1 MNCGPK
7 HYLERQ
13 QRYLEKPSPNSSY
26 WFSSRSFTF
35 FPERLQPCEI
45 EYSAFG
51 PILTHHKP
59 IVQAAQRC
67 TGTHIPTHV
76 KSDSWTTSHP
86 SLTKFDTSKGKHN
99 EKSISLLTKQI
110 NLQNMNVVLWCDT
123 SPDRSRSDTREGM
136 AARSEK
142 PQETM
147 WVAPTWTCNIN
158 VKEDRRW
165 RKAIPSVLMSVV
177 QMHNVQFDLP
187 LNELCYRHS
196 VSFLPSVEIMH
207 DH

>member
-1 MNCGPK
+1 MIDTVDIALAFIYIYNLERQLR
-7 HYLERQ
+7 YLER
-13 QRYLEKPSPNSSY
+13 PSPNSSY
-26 WFSSRSFTF
+26 WFSSRSLAF
-35 FPERLQPCEI
+35 FFHRLQPCEI
-45 EYSAFG
+45 EYSAFERELLATSLAIRWLEIRRLT
-51 PILTHHKP
+51 ILTHHKP
-59 IVQAAQRC
+59 IVQTAQRG
-67 TGTHIPTHV
+67 TGTHNPTHV
-76 KSDSWTTSHP
+76 KSDNWTTSHP
-86 SLTKFDTSKGKHN
+86 SLTKFGTSK
-99 EKSISLLTKQI
+99 
-110 NLQNMNVVLWCDT
+110 
-123 SPDRSRSDTREGM
+123 TRACM

-142 PQETM
+142 PQETI